1 MKNKNT
7 EPPTTAAET
16 LPASSTPRPT
26 SDQSGIATAAV
37 TVGVTVGVV
46 DHPGRVEWNDS
57 TGRTRQAIVS
67 KKVLDHEL
75 YAVPPTRTGNRYPGQ
90 RNYHGIG
97 WFSNTNQ
104 QLWLES
110 LTERTAL
117 LWLDFNYD
125 IVSISSQPMKM
136 FFPDGTVHFPDF
148 LALHSDGRQVVYNV
162 KPAGL
167 MNEKVTKQFANAAE
181 LCARVGWSH
190 QVISTFEPAHIAN
203 VEFLANYRN
212 PMFRPSAEIHDQ
224 LLRIVTRPLPVIEV
238 ATAMTTAP
246 ANTAIST
253 LYHLAW
259 VGAIQLDLSRPLSN
273 STLIRKAHHAHA

>member
-7 EPPTTAAET
+7 EPPTTASAT
-16 LPASSTPRPT
+16 LPASSAPRPT
-26 SDQSGIATAAV
+26 SDQSGIATATV
-37 TVGVTVGVV
+37 TVTVTVA

-57 TGRTRQAIVS
+57 TGRTRQAIAS

-97 WFSNTNQ
+97 WFSNTGQ

-117 LWLDFNYD
+117 LWLDFSYD

-162 KPAGL
+162 KPARFIT
-167 MNEKVTKQFANAAE
+167 EKVTKQFANAAE

-190 QVISTFEPAHIAN
+190 EVITTFEPELIAN
-203 VEFLANYRN
+203 IECLAHYRN
-212 PMFRPSAEIHDQ
+212 PMFRPSTETHDQ
-224 LLRIVTRPLPVIEV
+224 LSRILTRSLPVIEA

-259 VGAIQLDLSRPLSN
+259 VGEIQLDLSRPLSN
-273 STLIRKAHHAHA
+273 STVIRKAHHAHA